1 MCPVSTRPRANT
13 QTNKSN
19 PTPTTD
25 YTLQTM
31 AQKRLAKIEI
41 VPATPDRWP
50 DLERLFG
57 ERGACGGCWCMVW
70 RSTHADY
77 ERRKGSG
84 NKRAF
89 KKIVSS
95 GEVPGLLA
103 YSNKEPIGWCSVAPR
118 SSFSFLER
126 SRILKPVDD
135 TAVWSVSCLF
145 VRRGYRGC
153 GVSVKLLKAAVDFAR
168 QHGAP
173 AVEGYPNDPKAT
185 MADAFA
191 WTGIASA
198 FEKAGFQEVARRSS
212 NRPIMR
218 RKLRRSQKSY
228 R

>member
-1 MCPVSTRPRANT
+1 
-13 QTNKSN
+13 
-19 PTPTTD
+19 
-25 YTLQTM
+25 
-31 AQKRLAKIEI
+31 
-41 VPATPDRWP
+41 
-50 DLERLFG
+50 
-57 ERGACGGCWCMVW
+57 MVW
-70 RSTHADY
+70 RSTNADY
-77 ERRKGSG
+77 KRRKGGG

-103 YSNKEPIGWCSVAPR
+103 YSKQEPIGWCSVAPR
-118 SSFSFLER
+118 SAFSFLER

-145 VRRGYRGC
+145 VKRGYRGC

-173 AVEGYPNDPKAT
+173 ALEGYPNDPKAT

-198 FEKAGFQEVARRSS
+198 FEKAGFREVARRSH

>member
-1 MCPVSTRPRANT
+1 
-13 QTNKSN
+13 
-19 PTPTTD
+19 
-25 YTLQTM
+25 M
-31 AQKRLAKIEI
+31 AQKRPPKIEI
-41 VPATPDRWP
+41 APATPDRWP

-70 RSTHADY
+70 RSTNADY

-95 GEVPGLLA
+95 GAVPGLLA
-103 YSNKEPIGWCSVAPR
+103 YSKKEPIGWCSVAPR

-126 SRILKPVDD
+126 SRILEPVDD
-135 TAVWSVSCLF
+135 SPVWSVSCLF
-145 VRRGYRGC
+145 VKRGYRGC

-198 FEKAGFQEVARRSS
+198 FERAGFQEVARRSP

-218 RKLRRSQKSY
+218 RKLRRSQKLY

>member
-1 MCPVSTRPRANT
+1 MP
-13 QTNKSN
+13 
-19 PTPTTD
+19 
-25 YTLQTM
+25 
-31 AQKRLAKIEI
+31 QKQPAGIEI

-70 RSTHADY
+70 RSTNAEY

-95 GEVPGLLA
+95 GAVPGLLA
-103 YSNKEPIGWCSVAPR
+103 YSENEPIGWCSVAPR

-135 TAVWSVSCLF
+135 TPAWSVSCLF
-145 VRRGYRGC
+145 VKRGYRGR
-153 GVSVKLLKAAVDFAR
+153 GVSVKLLEAAVDFAR
-168 QHGAP
+168 SHGAP
-173 AVEGYPNDPKAT
+173 AVEGYPNDPDAR

-198 FEKAGFQEVARRSS
+198 FDKAGFQVVARRSPK
-212 NRPIMR
+212 RPIMR
-218 RKLRRSQKSY
+218 RKLRRSRKAYQ
-228 R
+228 

>member
-1 MCPVSTRPRANT
+1 
-13 QTNKSN
+13 
-19 PTPTTD
+19 
-25 YTLQTM
+25 M
-31 AQKRLAKIEI
+31 AQKRPAKIEI
-41 VPATPDRWP
+41 VPATPDRWR

-70 RSTHADY
+70 RSTNADY

-103 YSNKEPIGWCSVAPR
+103 YSKQEPIGWCSVAPR

-135 TAVWSVSCLF
+135 SPVWSVSCLF
-145 VRRGYRGC
+145 VKRGYRGC

-173 AVEGYPNDPKAT
+173 AVEGYPNDPQAT

-198 FEKAGFQEVARRSS
+198 FEKAGFQEVARRSP

-218 RKLRRSQKSY
+218 RKLRRYQKLY